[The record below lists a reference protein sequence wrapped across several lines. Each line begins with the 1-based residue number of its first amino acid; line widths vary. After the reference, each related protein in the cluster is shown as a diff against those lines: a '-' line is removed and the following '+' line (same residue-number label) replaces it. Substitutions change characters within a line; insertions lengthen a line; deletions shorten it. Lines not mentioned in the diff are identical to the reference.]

1 VESES
6 TKQSNCVMQFQS
18 KPEPLRDG
26 FGSSQCFPLSIGRK
40 DLLCGHFRPSRFG
53 GEGRIRTSEGLRQQI
68 YSLPPLAAREPL
80 QLASQIITVQR
91 TNRKPL
97 KISMLRANSSPM
109 RQPNLHNGNRKE
121 PSCQEDTPYLNR
133 PSPPA
138 GSHPISAG
146 GFR

>member
-1 VESES
+1 
-6 TKQSNCVMQFQS
+6 
-18 KPEPLRDG
+18 
-26 FGSSQCFPLSIGRK
+26 
-40 DLLCGHFRPSRFG
+40 
-53 GEGRIRTSEGLRQQI
+53 
-68 YSLPPLAAREPL
+68 
-80 QLASQIITVQR
+80 
-91 TNRKPL
+91 L

-109 RQPNLHNGNRKE
+109 RQPNLHNGNRKD